1 MRRDERGNREK
12 RLEMHIKALITNTI
26 EKMLMR

>member
-12 RLEMHIKALITNTI
+12 RLEMHIKAPSTNTI